1 MIFIKT
7 ISFLT
12 FLLDMFIYISHDNI
26 FDEEIYSFS
35 RLSQDESSCID
46 YEEHFRVGWYIDY
59 LPEIT
64 NLVVGVLIRGS

>member
-12 FLLDMFIYISHDNI
+12 FLLYMFIYISHDNI

-35 RLSQDESSCID
+35 RLSQDEGARLRS
-46 YEEHFRVGWYIDY
+46 
-59 LPEIT
+59 EIQLLHHT
-64 NLVVGVLIRGS
+64 FDKFMHRL